1 MSPHV
6 PAHPGRKLFLNLPV
20 AELDRAVAFFTAL
33 GFTFNPMFTDE
44 TATCMLV
51 GDDAFVMLL
60 VQPRFDGFCARPRPD
75 GHATTGHI
83 TAFSVGSRDEV
94 DRVADAALALG
105 ATQAMPATDHG
116 FMYTRTF
123 FDLDGHHWEV
133 FFMDMAAFPSG

>member
-1 MSPHV
+1 MSTQV

-20 AELDRAVAFFTAL
+20 ADLDRAVAFFTAL

-75 GHATTGHI
+75 GQATTGHI

-105 ATQAMPATDHG
+105 AIQAMPATDHG

-133 FFMDMAAFPSG
+133 FFMDMAAFPGG

>member
-1 MSPHV
+1 MSPEV
-6 PAHPGRKLFLNLPV
+6 PAHRGRKLFLNLPV
-20 AELDRAVAFFTAL
+20 AALDRAVAFFTAL

-60 VQPRFDGFCARPRPD
+60 VQPRFDGFSARPRPD

-83 TAFSVGSRDEV
+83 IAFSVANREEV

-105 ATQAMPATDHG
+105 GQEAVPATDHG

-133 FFMDMAAFPSG
+133 FYMNVAAFPAG